1 MEYTFAIVE
10 AVIILI
16 LTSVWG
22 YVEIKYKKNRKT
34 EEGIKEGVQAL
45 LKDRITQSY
54 DFYIK
59 LGTCSVYAKENIQD
73 LYTQYEKLGGNGV
86 IKKLVSEL
94 YSLPSDSGENCGPES

>member
-1 MEYTFAIVE
+1 MEYIFAIVE

-16 LTSVWG
+16 LTAVWG

-54 DFYIK
+54 DHYK
-59 LGTCSVYAKENIQD
+59 KAGVCSVYAKENIQD
-73 LYTQYEKLGGNGV
+73 LYIQYEKLGGNGV
-86 IKKLVSEL
+86 IKKLVTEL
-94 YSLPSDSGENCGPES
+94 YNLPTDSGDECGHE